1 MTIFSFCDDGKLWD
15 PAKSKDFF
23 FLFFGTKVSTSSAIE
38 VVDDVEA
45 AANLN
50 FLAFTELVV
59 EVEVVVFL
67 EAVRLT
73 MLENPFLTC
82 FVKLVLLSAT
92 ALVRSPNAA
101 LLRVLALL
109 STFSSATRFLLRGGL
124 MGCS

>member
-1 MTIFSFCDDGKLWD
+1 MTIFSFWDDGKLWD

-23 FLFFGTKVSTSSAIE
+23 FLFFGSALEVTKVSTSSAIE

-45 AANLN
+45 AANFN

-92 ALVRSPNAA
+92 A
-101 LLRVLALL
+101 
-109 STFSSATRFLLRGGL
+109 
-124 MGCS
+124 

>member
-23 FLFFGTKVSTSSAIE
+23 FLFFGTALEVTKVSTSSAIE

-92 ALVRSPNAA
+92 A
-101 LLRVLALL
+101 
-109 STFSSATRFLLRGGL
+109 
-124 MGCS
+124 